1 MITVKTKIIVMVR
14 FPAGEVADSTLSLGE
29 YIIYNIHILGEYV
42 IFFGNFNLLFAI
54 CFLQLSAWVNILHI
68 IYLYIYWVNMFFLQF
83 AFGDF
88 KTWLLRRYTH

>member
-1 MITVKTKIIVMVR
+1 MTVMTTLTFSKRMAIFLTTNLMITVKTKIIVMVR

-29 YIIYNIHILGEYV
+29 YIIYNIPLHILGEYV
-42 IFFGNFNLLFAI
+42 
-54 CFLQLSAWVNILHI
+54 
-68 IYLYIYWVNMFFLQF
+68 FLQF